1 MEIEN
6 KNTLTVAMRTGINLF
21 VGAGFSILAKDKDE
35 KKLPLGSDLL
45 KELQSA
51 VGPGP
56 NNLEMYC
63 TVKSKTHRQELNS
76 YLTQRFK
83 VCSFND
89 KYENIN
95 LLNLISVFTTNIDD
109 LIPQVLARNEQR
121 YINDQRRNGDSLD
134 KKAINYLPLH
144 GNVDSPEKGYTFSV
158 SDIVNSFHDNG
169 RSWQYLMHSIEKCP
183 TIFVGYSMSDTATL
197 QALTSS
203 NTFDN
208 AKKEMWILL
217 RQPTE
222 DEKDYYH
229 ALGFNIIVGD
239 TKTFLLEIPN
249 LVGEKKTSGSVSN
262 RRTIEKLISAS
273 FIPRDN
279 RNQLQRPIEDFY
291 RGLPPIWSDILRN
304 VIYRTS
310 YFRQIQDSIYSPNRH
325 TIVIGSPVSGKTTVA
340 MQVGQAIQ
348 FSGFKFYFQDLSLSR
363 AEYLSKLIGN
373 EKALIVVDNFTDSI
387 EAFLTFKV
395 CPNVKLVGVDR
406 TVNFGNVSHKF
417 PSKQYDIINVT
428 ELSDA
433 DLQGVYDSLP
443 KDIQRGDVLHKK
455 HKKTDIESIYEFVVQ
470 NITKPSITSRYKT
483 FIEQLDESESDLAEF
498 LVLCAYMNRARVP
511 LTMDVAYSYFCDL
524 NYTEVLKIKKR
535 LDDLLRE
542 DQSDNL
548 VEDDIEGYRPRSY
561 YIAEAILNY
570 STSGLLADVLWNFI
584 RNVSKL
590 QVCNYHT
597 FKRWAFDKELM
608 LMAFPK
614 VADGEAFYKEAFL
627 YDDHNPY
634 VLQQGALYLSDKRQY
649 SKAFEWIDR
658 ALTMTNNR
666 HFSIRNSHA
675 IILFDSN
682 YEIATNDALAQL
694 DKSMYILNQCFNDD
708 QRRIFH
714 ALTYSKQAIKYYR
727 RSPKSPTSIQY
738 LNQAKIWLTSEQ
750 EDKPW
755 HFEVKNLLKRVEEIL
770 RQSTE
775 L

>member
-6 KNTLTVAMRTGINLF
+6 RNTLTVAMQTGINLF
-21 VGAGFSILAKDKDE
+21 VGAGFSILAKDKNE
-35 KKLPLGSDLL
+35 KELPLGATLL
-45 KELQSA
+45 SELQTA

-56 NNLEMYC
+56 NNLEMFC
-63 TVKSKTHRQELNS
+63 TVKSKTHLHELNS
-76 YLTQRFK
+76 FLTDRFK
-83 VCSFND
+83 VCSFPSD
-89 KYENIN
+89 YENIN
-95 LLNLISVFTTNIDD
+95 LLNLVSVFTTNIDN
-109 LIPQVLARNEQR
+109 LIPQVLAKNEQR

-144 GNVDSPEKGYTFSV
+144 GNVDTPEEGYTFSV

-169 RSWQYLMHSIEKCP
+169 RSWQYLMQSIEKCP
-183 TIFVGYSMSDTATL
+183 TVFVGYSMNDTSTL

-217 RQPTE
+217 YQPSE
-222 DEKDYYH
+222 DEKEYYH
-229 ALGFNIIVGD
+229 ALGFNIMVGD
-239 TKTFLLEIPN
+239 TQTFLREIPQI
-249 LVGEKKTSGSVSN
+249 VGGKRIPSSVSN
-262 RRTIEKLISAS
+262 RQTIEKLLSAS

-304 VIYRTS
+304 VIHRTS
-310 YFRQIQDSIYSPNRH
+310 YFRQIQESVYSPHRH
-325 TIVIGSPVSGKTTVA
+325 TIVIGSPVSGKTTVS

-363 AEYLSKLIGN
+363 AEYLAKLIGN
-373 EKALIVVDNFTDSI
+373 EKALIIVDNFTDSI
-387 EAFLTFKV
+387 EAFLTFNT

-417 PSKQYDIINVT
+417 PSTKYDIINVT

-433 DLQGVYDSLP
+433 DLQSVYDSLP
-443 KDIQRGDVLHKK
+443 KDIQRGEVLHKK
-455 HKKTDIESIYEFVVQ
+455 YKKTDVESIYEFVVQ
-470 NITKPSITSRYKT
+470 NITKPSITSRYRT
-483 FIEQLDESESDLAEF
+483 FIEELDDSESDLAEF

-524 NYTEVLKIKKR
+524 NFTEVLKIKKR
-535 LDDLLRE
+535 LVDLLRE
-542 DQSDNL
+542 DQSNNL
-548 VEDDIEGYRPRSY
+548 VEDNIEGYRPRSY

-584 RNVSKL
+584 HNVSKF

-597 FKRWAFDKELM
+597 FRRWAFDKELVQK
-608 LMAFPK
+608 AFPK
-614 VADGEAFYKEAFL
+614 ASDGEKFYKSAFL

-634 VLQQGALYLSDKRQY
+634 VLQQGALYLSDKHQY

-682 YEIATNDALAQL
+682 YELATNDALVQL
-694 DKSMYILNQCFNDD
+694 DKSMSILNKCFNDD

-727 RSPKSPTSIQY
+727 RSPTSPMSFQY
-738 LNQAKIWLTSEQ
+738 LNQAKIWLESEQ

-755 HFEVKNLLKRVEEIL
+755 HFEVKNLLNRVDEIL
-770 RQSTE
+770 RQNSG